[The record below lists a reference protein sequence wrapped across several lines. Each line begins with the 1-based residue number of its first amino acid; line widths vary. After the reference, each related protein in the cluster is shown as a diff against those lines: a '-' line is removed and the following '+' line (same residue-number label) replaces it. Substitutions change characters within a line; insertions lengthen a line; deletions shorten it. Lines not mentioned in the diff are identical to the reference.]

1 MPKLSD
7 TFPTLAQELVKS
19 LRAMG
24 RAELAE
30 QIEVAIVG
38 RVSFDNAANAGY
50 IYLEPSRDLN
60 VVEANIIGTRHGAT
74 LPVETQFWTNID
86 TDNFDRILGIEVLD
100 PGSLKTELRRR
111 ASG

>member
-7 TFPTLAQELVKS
+7 AFPKLAEDL
-19 LRAMG
+19 LRALYAMG
-24 RAELAE
+24 QTELAE

-60 VVEANIIGTRHGAT
+60 IIETNIIGARYDAT
-74 LPVETQFWTNID
+74 IPVETQFRTNID
-86 TDNFDRILGIEVLD
+86 TDNFDRILGIEILA
-100 PGSLKTELRRR
+100 PGFLMMELRRR